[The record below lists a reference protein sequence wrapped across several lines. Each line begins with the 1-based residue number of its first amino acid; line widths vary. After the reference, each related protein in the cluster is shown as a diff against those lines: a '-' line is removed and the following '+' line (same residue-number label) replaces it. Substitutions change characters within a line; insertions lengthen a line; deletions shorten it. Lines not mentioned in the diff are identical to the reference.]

1 MTNDRLARLIA
12 LMNAASLDGIAL
24 NPSPSLVYL
33 TGLHFHLSERPTT
46 LIIAPPHP
54 PLLILP
60 ELETEKAR
68 HSKLPLQL
76 IPFGDNPADWEKS
89 FRQAADACRL
99 DGKVIGVEP
108 TRFRFLEWQF
118 INSTA
123 REVRLV
129 SAEPVLN
136 VLRLRKEAQELAA
149 MRRAVQIAE
158 QAFEQTLPL
167 VKPGITER
175 ELAAELT
182 IALLR
187 CGSAPELPFA
197 PIVAFGA
204 NSANPHAVPG
214 DTRLKHGDLV
224 LFDWGASYEDYFSD
238 ITRTLA
244 MGEPGEEMRRIYQIV
259 LQANQQGRIAGKP
272 GIPAGTVDRAARQ
285 VIEQA
290 GYGEFF
296 IHRTGHGLGMESHE
310 PPYLYADNP
319 LSLESGMVYTVEPG
333 IYLPGKGGVRIEDD
347 VVITSDGCQSLTSIP
362 RELILLE

>member
-12 LMNAASLDGIAL
+12 LMNAASLDAIAL

-46 LIIAPPHP
+46 LIIAPPYP
-54 PLLILP
+54 PLLIVP
-60 ELETEKAR
+60 ELEVEKGR
-68 HSKLPLQL
+68 QSRLPLQL
-76 IPFGDNPADWEKS
+76 IPFGENPAEWEKA
-89 FRQAADACRL
+89 FRQAAETCRL
-99 DGKVIGVEP
+99 DGKVVGVEP
-108 TRFRFLEWQF
+108 ARFRFLEWQF
-118 INSTA
+118 ISNAA
-123 REVRLV
+123 REVRVV
-129 SAEPVLN
+129 SAEPALS
-136 VLRLRKEAQELAA
+136 VLRLRKDEQELAA

-167 VKPGITER
+167 IKPGITER

-182 IALLR
+182 VALLR

-214 DTRLKHGDLV
+214 DTPLKPGELV
-224 LFDWGASYEDYFSD
+224 LFDWGASYQDYFSD

-244 MGEPGEEMRRIYQIV
+244 LGDPGEELRRIYQVV
-259 LQANQQGRIAGKP
+259 LQANQQGRATGKP
-272 GIPAGTVDRAARQ
+272 GVPAGAIDRAARQ

-310 PPYLYADNP
+310 PPYLYAENP

-347 VVITSDGCQSLTSIP
+347 VVITSDGCQSLTTLP
-362 RELILLE
+362 RELILLD

>member
-1 MTNDRLARLIA
+1 MTTDRLTRLIA
-12 LMNAASLDGIAL
+12 LMNAASLDAVAL
-24 NPSPSLVYL
+24 NPSPSMVYL

-54 PLLILP
+54 PVLILP
-60 ELETEKAR
+60 ELEAEKAR
-68 HSKLPLQL
+68 QSKIPLDL
-76 IPFGDNPADWEKS
+76 IPFGDNPADWERS
-89 FRQAADACRL
+89 FQEAAQTCRL
-99 DGKVIGVEP
+99 QGKVIGVEP

-123 REVRLV
+123 RDVRLV
-129 SAEPVLN
+129 SAEPALS
-136 VLRLRKEAQELAA
+136 VLRLRKEEQELAA

-158 QAFEQTLPL
+158 QAFEQILAL
-167 VKPGITER
+167 IKPGITER

-182 IALLR
+182 VALLR
-187 CGSAPELPFA
+187 CGSAPELPFP
-197 PIVAFGA
+197 PIVAFTA

-214 DTRLKHGDLV
+214 DTPLKPGDLA
-224 LFDWGASYEDYFSD
+224 LFDWGAAYEDYFSD

-244 MGEPGEEMRRIYQIV
+244 LGEPDEELRQIYKVV

-272 GIPAGTVDRAARQ
+272 GLPAGAIDRAARR

-290 GYGEFF
+290 GYGTYF

-310 PPYLYADNP
+310 PPYLYAENP
-319 LSLESGMVYTVEPG
+319 LSLENGMVYTVEPG

-347 VVITSDGCQSLTSIP
+347 VVVTPDGCESLTHLP
-362 RELILLE
+362 RELLILE